1 MGAWHKLNLSIFK
14 KVLSVGSGKLA
25 QELDKKV
32 ELINNLESEVEKYSD
47 EEIKNKFQDLKTKIT
62 NENKFEYEVEAF
74 SLVREASKRTIG
86 QRHYDVQL
94 FGGMVLLR
102 NRIAEMKTGEGKTLV
117 STLPI
122 SFMSLFEQGVHVVTV
137 NDYLSRRDAE
147 WMSPIY
153 NFLGLEV
160 GLIYSNQEYQEKVS
174 EYKKDIVYGTN
185 NEFGFDYLRDNMAQ
199 SSEQLTQGNL
209 FYAVI
214 DEVDSILV
222 DEARTPLII
231 SGRVEES
238 TKWYLQFSKFV
249 KQMNKNFHYE
259 VDESKKQIH
268 PTEDGIEFIEEK
280 LGIDNLYENTSTNF
294 IHYLTASL
302 RAKEIYKKDVD
313 YIVSDGQVK
322 IVDEFTGRVLEGRRY
337 SDGLHQ
343 AIEAKENVS
352 IQDEN
357 QTLASITYQNYFR
370 MYEHLAGMT
379 GTAKTE
385 EEELIQIYN
394 LEVVEIPT
402 NLPVARNDNQ
412 DTVYKTKKAKLNAVV
427 DDIKYRHEMG
437 QPVLLGTVS
446 VDSSEEISKELTK
459 NSIKHSVLNAKNH
472 LEEAAI
478 IAQAGRLNSVT
489 VATNMAGRGVDI
501 KLGGNSEFMA
511 KNQADNENKSEDL
524 KFIEDLTKKFESIIN
539 EEKEKVI
546 KLGGLYVI
554 GTERHE
560 SRRIDNQL
568 RGRSGRQGDP
578 GESRFYISL
587 EDELMRRFQGERIQS
602 IMDKLNLP
610 DDEKI
615 EQSMVTKSIERAQA
629 QVESLNFEIRKN
641 VLKFDQVLNQQ
652 RDVIYKWRRELL
664 TSDNIE
670 NLIIDWRDDIFD
682 DLQNNIDNYKTQYE
696 TVEDFQNYV
705 DDELSLILS
714 DNVKKRIIKNI
725 EVNDKLE
732 IISSLESLYIKN
744 FELNKENFM
753 NLARMGSLSFIDQ
766 LWKNH
771 LSEMDYLR
779 SGIGLRAMGQRDPLV
794 EYQKEGYDLFEDLI
808 HNVKLSV
815 VRLLLNFE
823 KISQENNNLDKEK
836 KKISNINNGDKIGR
850 NDPCPEGCGI
860 KYKKCGIDDRCIKI
874 SETK

>member
-1 MGAWHKLNLSIFK
+1 MSIFK

-32 ELINNLESEVEKYSD
+32 ELINSKESEIEKYSD
-47 EEIKNKFQDLKTKIT
+47 DEIKNKFQNLKTQIT
-62 NENKFEYEVEAF
+62 SDNKFDFEVDAF

-102 NRIAEMKTGEGKTLV
+102 NKIAEMKTGEGKTLV

-122 SFMSLFEQGVHVVTV
+122 SFMSLFDQSVHVVTV

-160 GLIYSNQEYQEKVS
+160 GLIYSNQDYQEKVS

-199 SSEQLTQGNL
+199 SSDQLTQGNL

-214 DEVDSILV
+214 DEVDSILI

-238 TKWYLQFSKFV
+238 TKWYLQFSKLV
-249 KQMNKNFHYE
+249 KQMKKDIHYE

-268 PTEDGIEFIEEK
+268 PTEEGIEFIEGK

-302 RAKEIYKKDVD
+302 RAKEIYKKDID
-313 YIVSDGQVK
+313 YIKSDGQVK

-343 AIEAKENVS
+343 AIEAKENVN

-370 MYEHLAGMT
+370 MYEHLSGMT

-427 DDIKYRHEMG
+427 DDIKKRHEIG

-472 LEEAAI
+472 LEEASI
-478 IAQAGRLNSVT
+478 IAQAGRLKSVT

-511 KNQADNENKSEDL
+511 KNEAEKENKIDDEKYMEGL
-524 KFIEDLTKKFESIIN
+524 IEKFDTLIN
-539 EEKEKVI
+539 NEKEKVI
-546 KLGGLYVI
+546 ELGGLYVI

-587 EDELMRRFQGERIQS
+587 EDDLMRRFQGERIQS

-664 TSDNIE
+664 KSDNIE
-670 NLIIDWRDDIFD
+670 NLITDWRDDIFD
-682 DLQNNIDNYKTQYE
+682 ELQNNVDNYKTQYE
-696 TVEDFQNYV
+696 TLEDYRNFVE
-705 DDELSLILS
+705 DELSLILS
-714 DNVKKRIIKNI
+714 DNVKKQILQTI
-725 EVNDKLE
+725 EVNDNLE
-732 IISSLESLYIKN
+732 IISSLKSLYNKN
-744 FELNKENFM
+744 YESDKNNFM

-766 LWKNH
+766 SWKNH

-794 EYQKEGYDLFEDLI
+794 EYQKEGYDLFEELI

-823 KISQENNNLDKEK
+823 KVSVENNLRKEEIKKVNL
-836 KKISNINNGDKIGR
+836 NNKDKIGR
-850 NDPCPEGCGI
+850 NDPCYCGSGL
-860 KYKKCGIDDRCIKI
+860 KYKKCGMLDKC
-874 SETK
+874 TKNS

>member
-1 MGAWHKLNLSIFK
+1 MSIFK

-32 ELINNLESEVEKYSD
+32 ELINSKESEIEKYSD
-47 EEIKNKFQDLKTKIT
+47 DEIKNKFQNLKTQIT
-62 NENKFEYEVEAF
+62 SDNKFDFEVDAF

-102 NRIAEMKTGEGKTLV
+102 NKIAEMKTGEGKTLV

-122 SFMSLFEQGVHVVTV
+122 SFMSLFDQSVHVVTV

-160 GLIYSNQEYQEKVS
+160 GLIYSNQDYQEKVS

-199 SSEQLTQGNL
+199 SSDQLTQGNL

-214 DEVDSILV
+214 DEVDSILI

-238 TKWYLQFSKFV
+238 TKWYLQFSKLV
-249 KQMNKNFHYE
+249 KQMKKDIHYE

-268 PTEDGIEFIEEK
+268 PTEEGIEFIEGK

-302 RAKEIYKKDVD
+302 RAKEIYKKDID
-313 YIVSDGQVK
+313 YIKSDGQVK

-343 AIEAKENVS
+343 AIEAKENVN

-370 MYEHLAGMT
+370 MYEHLSGMT

-427 DDIKYRHEMG
+427 DDIKKRHEIG

-472 LEEAAI
+472 LEEASI
-478 IAQAGRLNSVT
+478 IAQAGRLKSVT

-511 KNQADNENKSEDL
+511 KNEAEKENKIDDEKYMEGL
-524 KFIEDLTKKFESIIN
+524 IEKFDTLIN
-539 EEKEKVI
+539 NEKEKVI
-546 KLGGLYVI
+546 ELGGLYVI

-587 EDELMRRFQGERIQS
+587 EDDLMRRFQGERIQS

-664 TSDNIE
+664 KSDNIE
-670 NLIIDWRDDIFD
+670 NLITDWRDDIFD
-682 DLQNNIDNYKTQYE
+682 ELQNNVDNYKTQYE
-696 TVEDFQNYV
+696 TLEDYRNFVE
-705 DDELSLILS
+705 DELSLILS
-714 DNVKKRIIKNI
+714 DNVKKQILQTI
-725 EVNDKLE
+725 EVNDNLE
-732 IISSLESLYIKN
+732 IISSLKSLYNKN
-744 FELNKENFM
+744 YESDKNNFM

-766 LWKNH
+766 SWKNH

-794 EYQKEGYDLFEDLI
+794 EYQKEGYDLFEELI

-823 KISQENNNLDKEK
+823 KVSLENNNRTKEETK
-836 KKISNINNGDKIGR
+836 EVNLNNKDKIGR
-850 NDPCPEGCGI
+850 NDPCYCGSGL
-860 KYKKCGIDDRCIKI
+860 KYKKCGMLDKC
-874 SETK
+874 TKNS

>member
-1 MGAWHKLNLSIFK
+1 MSIFK

-25 QELDKKV
+25 QDLNKKV
-32 ELINNLESEVEKYSD
+32 ELINLLEPETEKLTD
-47 EEIKNKFQDLKTKIT
+47 QEIKNSFQNLKTKL
-62 NENKFEYEVEAF
+62 NSENKFEHEVEAF
-74 SLVREASKRTIG
+74 SLVREASKRSIG

-102 NRIAEMKTGEGKTLV
+102 NKIAEMKTGEGKTLV

-122 SFMSLFEQGVHVVTV
+122 SFMALQEKGVHVVTV
-137 NDYLSRRDAE
+137 NDYLSKRDAE

-160 GLIYSNQEYQEKVS
+160 GLIFSGQDYQEKVL

-199 SSEQLTQGNL
+199 TSDQLTQGNL
-209 FYAVI
+209 FFAVI

-238 TKWYLQFSKFV
+238 TKWYLQFSKLV
-249 KQMNKNFHYE
+249 KQMKKDIHYE

-268 PTEDGIEFIEEK
+268 PTEDGIEFIEQK
-280 LGIDNLYENTSTNF
+280 LGVDNLYENTATNF

-313 YIVSDGQVK
+313 YINSDGQVK

-343 AIEAKENVS
+343 AIEAKENLR

-370 MYEHLAGMT
+370 MYENLSGMT

-385 EEELIQIYN
+385 EDELIQIYN

-402 NLPVARNDNQ
+402 NLPIARNDNQ
-412 DTVYKTKKAKLNAVV
+412 DTVYKTRQAKLNAVV
-427 DDIKYRHEMG
+427 TDIKERHESG
-437 QPVLLGTVS
+437 QPILLGTVS

-472 LEEAAI
+472 LEEASI
-478 IAQAGRLNSVT
+478 IAQAGRLKSVT

-511 KNQADNENKSEDL
+511 NIQAEKENRENDHEYIQQLVREYDS
-524 KFIEDLTKKFESIIN
+524 SIN
-539 EEKEKVI
+539 EEKEKV
-546 KLGGLYVI
+546 KDLGGLYVI

-610 DDEKI
+610 DEEKI
-615 EQSMVTKSIERAQA
+615 EQNMVTKSIERAQA

-652 RDVIYKWRRELL
+652 RDVIYRWRRQLL
-664 TSDNIE
+664 RSENIE
-670 NLIIDWRDDIFD
+670 DLIFEWRDDVIED
-682 DLQNNIDNYKTQYE
+682 VQNSIESYKTQYE
-696 TVEDFQNYV
+696 SLDEFRNYV
-705 DDELSLILS
+705 DDQLSILLS
-714 DNVKKRIIKNI
+714 DNVKKQLLKDQ
-725 EVNDKLE
+725 ELNDDLD
-732 IISSLESLYIKN
+732 ISTSLENIYLKN
-744 FELNKENFM
+744 FESDKENFM
-753 NLARMGSLSFIDQ
+753 NLARIGSLSFIDQ
-766 LWKNH
+766 SWKNH

-794 EYQKEGYDLFEDLI
+794 EYQKEGYDLFEELI
-808 HNVKLSV
+808 DNVKLSV

-823 KISQENNNLDKEK
+823 KVSQDNKKKEK
-836 KKISNINNGDKIGR
+836 KESEKVNFDNKDKIGR
-850 NDPCPEGCGI
+850 NDPCHCGSGL
-860 KYKKCGIDDRCIKI
+860 KYKKCGMIDKCSKSSQIN
-874 SETK
+874 

>member
-1 MGAWHKLNLSIFK
+1 
-14 KVLSVGSGKLA
+14 
-25 QELDKKV
+25 
-32 ELINNLESEVEKYSD
+32 
-47 EEIKNKFQDLKTKIT
+47 
-62 NENKFEYEVEAF
+62 
-74 SLVREASKRTIG
+74 
-86 QRHYDVQL
+86 
-94 FGGMVLLR
+94 
-102 NRIAEMKTGEGKTLV
+102 
-117 STLPI
+117 
-122 SFMSLFEQGVHVVTV
+122 
-137 NDYLSRRDAE
+137 
-147 WMSPIY
+147 
-153 NFLGLEV
+153 
-160 GLIYSNQEYQEKVS
+160 
-174 EYKKDIVYGTN
+174 
-185 NEFGFDYLRDNMAQ
+185 
-199 SSEQLTQGNL
+199 
-209 FYAVI
+209 
-214 DEVDSILV
+214 
-222 DEARTPLII
+222 
-231 SGRVEES
+231 
-238 TKWYLQFSKFV
+238 
-249 KQMNKNFHYE
+249 
-259 VDESKKQIH
+259 
-268 PTEDGIEFIEEK
+268 
-280 LGIDNLYENTSTNF
+280 
-294 IHYLTASL
+294 
-302 RAKEIYKKDVD
+302 
-313 YIVSDGQVK
+313 
-322 IVDEFTGRVLEGRRY
+322 
-337 SDGLHQ
+337 
-343 AIEAKENVS
+343 
-352 IQDEN
+352 
-357 QTLASITYQNYFR
+357 
-370 MYEHLAGMT
+370 MYEHLSGMT

-427 DDIKYRHEMG
+427 DDIKKRHEIG

-472 LEEAAI
+472 LEEASI
-478 IAQAGRLNSVT
+478 IAQAGRLKSVT

-511 KNQADNENKSEDL
+511 KNEAEKEKKVDDEKYMEELIS
-524 KFIEDLTKKFESIIN
+524 KFDSLIN

-546 KLGGLYVI
+546 ELGGLYVI

-560 SRRIDNQL
+560 SRRIDYQL

-587 EDELMRRFQGERIQS
+587 EDDLMRRFQGERIQS

-664 TSDNIE
+664 KSDNIE
-670 NLIIDWRDDIFD
+670 NLITDWRDDIFD
-682 DLQNNIDNYKTQYE
+682 ELQNNVDNYKTQYE
-696 TVEDFQNYV
+696 TVEDYRNFIE
-705 DDELSLILS
+705 DELSLILS
-714 DNVKKRIIKNI
+714 DNLKKQILQTI
-725 EVNDKLE
+725 EVNDNLE
-732 IISSLESLYIKN
+732 IISSLESLYNKN
-744 FELNKENFM
+744 FELDKNNFM

-766 LWKNH
+766 SWKNH

-794 EYQKEGYDLFEDLI
+794 EYQKEGYELFEDLI

-815 VRLLLNFE
+815 VRLLLNFD
-823 KISQENNNLDKEK
+823 KISQQNNDLDKEK
-836 KKISNINNGDKIGR
+836 KKTSNVDNKDKIGR

>member
-1 MGAWHKLNLSIFK
+1 
-14 KVLSVGSGKLA
+14 
-25 QELDKKV
+25 
-32 ELINNLESEVEKYSD
+32 
-47 EEIKNKFQDLKTKIT
+47 
-62 NENKFEYEVEAF
+62 
-74 SLVREASKRTIG
+74 
-86 QRHYDVQL
+86 
-94 FGGMVLLR
+94 
-102 NRIAEMKTGEGKTLV
+102 
-117 STLPI
+117 
-122 SFMSLFEQGVHVVTV
+122 
-137 NDYLSRRDAE
+137 
-147 WMSPIY
+147 
-153 NFLGLEV
+153 
-160 GLIYSNQEYQEKVS
+160 
-174 EYKKDIVYGTN
+174 
-185 NEFGFDYLRDNMAQ
+185 
-199 SSEQLTQGNL
+199 
-209 FYAVI
+209 
-214 DEVDSILV
+214 
-222 DEARTPLII
+222 
-231 SGRVEES
+231 
-238 TKWYLQFSKFV
+238 
-249 KQMNKNFHYE
+249 
-259 VDESKKQIH
+259 
-268 PTEDGIEFIEEK
+268 
-280 LGIDNLYENTSTNF
+280 
-294 IHYLTASL
+294 
-302 RAKEIYKKDVD
+302 
-313 YIVSDGQVK
+313 
-322 IVDEFTGRVLEGRRY
+322 
-337 SDGLHQ
+337 
-343 AIEAKENVS
+343 
-352 IQDEN
+352 
-357 QTLASITYQNYFR
+357 
-370 MYEHLAGMT
+370 
-379 GTAKTE
+379 
-385 EEELIQIYN
+385 
-394 LEVVEIPT
+394 
-402 NLPVARNDNQ
+402 
-412 DTVYKTKKAKLNAVV
+412 
-427 DDIKYRHEMG
+427 
-437 QPVLLGTVS
+437 
-446 VDSSEEISKELTK
+446 
-459 NSIKHSVLNAKNH
+459 
-472 LEEAAI
+472 
-478 IAQAGRLNSVT
+478 
-489 VATNMAGRGVDI
+489 MAGRGVDI

-511 KNQADNENKSEDL
+511 KKQAENDSNSDDPKFMQDL
-524 KFIEDLTKKFESIIN
+524 IKKFDSITD

-546 KLGGLYVI
+546 QLGGLYVI

-652 RDVIYKWRRELL
+652 RDVIYKWRRALL
-664 TSDNIE
+664 KSDNIE

-682 DLQNNIDNYKTQYE
+682 DLQNNIDSYKTQYE

-725 EVNDKLE
+725 EINDKLE

-766 LWKNH
+766 SWKNH

-823 KISQENNNLDKEK
+823 KISQENNDLDKEK
-836 KKISNINNGDKIGR
+836 KKTSNVDNKDKIGR

-860 KYKKCGIDDRCIKI
+860 KYKKCGIDDKCIKI